1 MLFNA
6 DIPLL
11 TIIVFLPLAGA
22 ASVLLAKGRQGIQG
36 VALTTTLATFALTLL
51 PIWQFRPEAAGFQF
65 VEQAPWIAALG
76 ISYHLGI
83 DGLSMFMLPLT
94 GLLSIAAVLVSWN
107 RIESKE
113 KAYFI
118 SFLVLE
124 TGILGVFT
132 SLDAVLFYVFWEA
145 MLIPM
150 FLIIGIWGSANRRY
164 AALKFII
171 YTMAGS
177 VFLLIGL
184 IIMAFLHRQI
194 GGVFTFDMVSW
205 LTLNVPS
212 RWQYGIF
219 VLFFAAFAV
228 KVPIFPFHTWLPDAH
243 VEAPTAGSV
252 ILAGVLLKMGIYG
265 LLRFCLPLL
274 PEATLYFTPAIIAL
288 GVIGVIYGAF
298 TAFAQDDLKKLVA
311 YSSVS
316 HMGLIVVGVMAGN
329 LAGMQGGII
338 QMVNHGLST
347 GALFILVGALYE
359 RQKTRYMNRLGGMA
373 ARTPVLATFFVIMTL
388 SSLGLPGLNGFVGEF
403 LLLLGAFRYQWWIG
417 ALSATTLILG
427 AVYML
432 WMVQRVFFESDRS
445 GRSETPSDLSFR
457 EQAVMIPLTLLV
469 FAIGLYPAYLTDRIA
484 TVSRQLIS
492 APAIKADSP
501 SETIRL
507 AAAPVPVPIVM
518 KNRGGDER

>member
-11 TIIVFLPLAGA
+11 TLIVFLPLAGA
-22 ASVLLAKGRQGIQG
+22 LGVLATRSRQWIQV
-36 VALTTTLATFALTLL
+36 VALIATLATFVLTLL
-51 PIWQFRPEAAGFQF
+51 PLWQFRPEQAGFQF
-65 VEQAPWIAALG
+65 VENVPWIATLG

-83 DGLSMFMLPLT
+83 DGLSLFLLPLT
-94 GLLSIAAVLVSWN
+94 GFLSVAAVLVSWN
-107 RIESKE
+107 KIHLKE

-124 TGILGVFT
+124 TGILGVFA

-150 FLIIGIWGSANRRY
+150 FLIIGIWGSENRRY
-164 AALKFII
+164 ASLKFII

-184 IIMAFLHRQI
+184 ILMAFLNQKL
-194 GGVFTFDMVSW
+194 GGGFSFDMVSW
-205 LTLNVPS
+205 FLLKVPS
-212 RWQYGIF
+212 HYQYGIF
-219 VLFFAAFAV
+219 ILFFVAFAI

-252 ILAGVLLKMGIYG
+252 ILAGVLLKMGVYG
-265 LLRFCLPLL
+265 ILRFCLPLL
-274 PEATLYFTPAIIAL
+274 PEAAAYFTPAIIAL

-298 TAFAQDDLKKLVA
+298 VAFAQDDLKKLVA

-329 LAGMQGGII
+329 MAGMKGGII

-359 RQKTRYMNRLGGMA
+359 RKKTRDMNKLGGLA
-373 ARTPVLATFFVIMTL
+373 ARVPVLATFFVIMTL

-403 LLLLGAFRYQWWIG
+403 LLLLGAFRYEWWIG

-432 WMVQRVFFESDRS
+432 WMVQRVFFETDRS
-445 GRSETPSDLSFR
+445 AGRPGAVADLSLG
-457 EQAVMIPLTLLV
+457 EKLVMIPLTLLV
-469 FAIGLYPAYLTDRIA
+469 FFIGLYPSYLTDRVEAI
-484 TVSRQLIS
+484 SRQLIS
-492 APAIKADSP
+492 VPAIKAACLSVAANPVQPNPAQVMTDEHDP
-501 SETIRL
+501 SR
-507 AAAPVPVPIVM
+507 
-518 KNRGGDER
+518 R

>member
-1 MLFNA
+1 MLLHA

-11 TIIVFLPLAGA
+11 TLIVFLPLAGA
-22 ASVLLAKGRQGIQG
+22 LGVLMTRSRPWAQGM
-36 VALTTTLATFALTLL
+36 ALVSTLATFLMTLL
-51 PIWQFRPEAAGFQF
+51 PLWHFRPEQAGFQF
-65 VEQAPWIAALG
+65 VERVPWITTLG
-76 ISYHLGI
+76 ISYHMGI
-83 DGLSMFMLPLT
+83 DGLSLFLLPLT
-94 GLLSIAAVLVSWN
+94 GFLSVAAVLVSWN
-107 RIESKE
+107 KIELKE

-150 FLIIGIWGSANRRY
+150 FLIIGIWGSENRRY
-164 AALKFII
+164 ASLKFII

-184 IIMAFLHRQI
+184 ILMAFLNQRL
-194 GGVFTFDMVSW
+194 GGGFSFDMVSW

-212 RWQYGIF
+212 DWQYGIF
-219 VLFFAAFAV
+219 ILFFAAFAV

-252 ILAGVLLKMGIYG
+252 ILAGVLLKMGVYG
-265 LLRFCLPLL
+265 ILRFCLPLL
-274 PEATLYFTPAIIAL
+274 PEAALSFTPFIIAL
-288 GVIGVIYGAF
+288 GIVGVIYGALV
-298 TAFAQDDLKKLVA
+298 AFAQDDLKKLVA

-316 HMGLIVVGVMAGN
+316 HMGLIIVGVMVGN
-329 LAGMQGGII
+329 LAGMKGGII

-359 RQKTRYMNRLGGMA
+359 RRKTRDMNKLGGLA

-427 AVYML
+427 ALYML
-432 WMVQRVFFESDRS
+432 WMVQRVFFETDRS
-445 GRSETPSDLSFR
+445 GRRDAIADLFGLEKLVLVSF
-457 EQAVMIPLTLLV
+457 TLLV
-469 FAIGLYPAYLTDRIA
+469 FFIGLYPSYITDRIEA
-484 TVSRQLIS
+484 ASRQLVS
-492 APAIKADSP
+492 ATVTKASCLSVATHPDQPNPAKVMTHDDS
-501 SETIRL
+501 SR
-507 AAAPVPVPIVM
+507 
-518 KNRGGDER
+518 R

>member
-11 TIIVFLPLAGA
+11 TLIVFLPLAGA
-22 ASVLLAKGRQGIQG
+22 LGVLATRSRPWTQG
-36 VALTTTLATFALTLL
+36 VVLISTLATFLLTLL
-51 PIWQFRPEAAGFQF
+51 PLLQFRPEQAGFQF
-65 VEQAPWIAALG
+65 VESVPWIATLG

-83 DGLSMFMLPLT
+83 DGLSLFLLPLT
-94 GLLSIAAVLVSWN
+94 GLLFVAAVLVSWN
-107 RIESKE
+107 KVRLKE
-113 KAYFI
+113 RAYFI

-132 SLDAVLFYVFWEA
+132 SLDAILFYVFWEA

-150 FLIIGIWGSANRRY
+150 FLIIGIWGSENRRY
-164 AALKFII
+164 ASIKFII

-177 VFLLIGL
+177 LFLLVGL
-184 IIMAFLHRQI
+184 ILMAFLSENL
-194 GGVFTFDMVSW
+194 GGGFSFDMVSW
-205 LTLNVPS
+205 LALNVPS
-212 RWQYGIF
+212 HWQYGIF
-219 VLFFAAFAV
+219 ILFFIAFAV

-252 ILAGVLLKMGIYG
+252 ILAGVLLKMGVYG
-265 LLRFCLPLL
+265 ILRFCLPLL
-274 PEATLYFTPAIIAL
+274 PEASLYFTPAIMAL

-298 TAFAQDDLKKLVA
+298 VAFAQDDLKKLVA

-329 LAGMQGGII
+329 LAGMKGGII
-338 QMVNHGLST
+338 QMLNHGLST

-359 RQKTRYMNRLGGMA
+359 RKKTRDMNKLGGLA

-403 LLLLGAFRYQWWIG
+403 LLLLGAFQYQWWIG

-432 WMVQRVFFESDRS
+432 WMVQRVFFETDRS
-445 GRSETPSDLSFR
+445 GRSEAVADLFRPEKLVLVSF
-457 EQAVMIPLTLLV
+457 TLLV
-469 FAIGLYPAYLTDRIA
+469 FFIGLYPSYITNRIEF
-484 TVSRQLIS
+484 TSRQLV
-492 APAIKADSP
+492 AATTIKAAGP
-501 SETIRL
+501 L
-507 AAAPVPVPIVM
+507 APVHPVPPNPAKVM
-518 KNRGGDER
+518 TYEHDPSRR

>member
-1 MLFNA
+1 MLSHA

-11 TIIVFLPLAGA
+11 TLIVFLPLAGA
-22 ASVLLAKGRQGIQG
+22 LGVLATKSRQWTQG
-36 VALTTTLATFALTLL
+36 MALISTLATFLMTLL
-51 PIWQFRPEAAGFQF
+51 SLWQFRPEQTGFQF
-65 VEQAPWIAALG
+65 VEHVPWIATLG

-83 DGLSMFMLPLT
+83 DGLSLFLLPLT
-94 GLLSIAAVLVSWN
+94 GFLSVAAVLVSWDK
-107 RIESKE
+107 IQYKV

-150 FLIIGIWGSANRRY
+150 FLIIAVWGSENRRY
-164 AALKFII
+164 ASLKFII

-184 IIMAFLHRQI
+184 ILMAFLNQKL
-194 GGVFTFDMVSW
+194 GGGFSFNMVSW
-205 LTLNVPS
+205 LMLKVPS
-212 RWQYGIF
+212 DYQYGIF
-219 VLFFAAFAV
+219 ILFFVAFAV

-265 LLRFCLPLL
+265 ILRFSLPML
-274 PEATLYFTPAIIAL
+274 PEASLYFTPAIIGL
-288 GVIGVIYGAF
+288 GIIGVIYGALV
-298 TAFAQDDLKKLVA
+298 AFAQHDLKKLVA

-329 LAGMQGGII
+329 MAGMKGGMI
-338 QMVNHGLST
+338 QMINHGLST

-359 RQKTRYMNRLGGMA
+359 RKKTRDMDKLGGLA
-373 ARTPVLATFFVIMTL
+373 ARVPVLATFFVIMTL

-432 WMVQRVFFESDRS
+432 WMVQRVFFETDRS
-445 GRSETPSDLSFR
+445 GLPGKVTDFSMR
-457 EQAVMIPLTLLV
+457 EKLVMIPFALLV
-469 FAIGLYPAYLTDRIA
+469 FFIGLYPSYITDRVEAI
-484 TVSRQLIS
+484 SRQLIS
-492 APAIKADSP
+492 ATAIKATTFSMATHPVHPDPARMMTDEHDP
-501 SETIRL
+501 SR
-507 AAAPVPVPIVM
+507 
-518 KNRGGDER
+518 R

>member
-6 DIPLL
+6 DFPLL
-11 TIIVFLPLAGA
+11 TLIVFLPLAGA
-22 ASVLLAKGRQGIQG
+22 LCLLAVKSRQGIQG
-36 VALTTTLATFALTLL
+36 VALISTLATFVMTLL
-51 PIWQFRPEAAGFQF
+51 PLWHFHPEHAGFQF
-65 VEQAPWIAALG
+65 VENVPWIAGMG

-83 DGLSMFMLPLT
+83 DGLSLFLLPLT
-94 GLLSIAAVLVSWN
+94 GFLSVAAVLVSWN
-107 RIESKE
+107 KIRLKE

-124 TGILGVFT
+124 TGILGVFA
-132 SLDAVLFYVFWEA
+132 SLDAVLFYIFWEA

-150 FLIIGIWGSANRRY
+150 FLIIGIWGSENRRY
-164 AALKFII
+164 ASIKFII

-184 IIMAFLHRQI
+184 ILMAFLNQQL
-194 GGVFTFDMVSW
+194 GDGFSFDMVSW
-205 LTLNVPS
+205 FALRVPS
-212 RWQYGIF
+212 HNQHGIF
-219 VLFFAAFAV
+219 ILFFLAFAV

-265 LLRFCLPLL
+265 ILRFCLPLL
-274 PEATLYFTPAIIAL
+274 PEAVSYFTPAVIAL
-288 GVIGVIYGAF
+288 GVIGVIYGAIV
-298 TAFAQDDLKKLVA
+298 AFAQDDLKKLVA

-316 HMGLIVVGVMAGN
+316 HMGLILVGVMAGN
-329 LAGMQGGII
+329 MAGMKGGIV

-359 RQKTRYMNRLGGMA
+359 RKKTRDMNKLGGLA
-373 ARTPVLATFFVIMTL
+373 ARMPVLATFFIIMTL

-403 LLLLGAFRYQWWIG
+403 LLLLGAFRYEWWIG

-432 WMVQRVFFESDRS
+432 WMVQRVFFETDRS
-445 GRSETPSDLSFR
+445 GRPGSVADLSSG
-457 EQAVMIPLTLLV
+457 EKLIMIPLTLLV
-469 FAIGLYPAYLTDRIA
+469 FFIGLYPAFLTNRVEAI
-484 TVSRQLIS
+484 SRQLIFT
-492 APAIKADSP
+492 PAVKAASRATASSP
-501 SETIRL
+501 FQSD
-507 AAAPVPVPIVM
+507 PVKEMTHEHDPS
-518 KNRGGDER
+518 RH